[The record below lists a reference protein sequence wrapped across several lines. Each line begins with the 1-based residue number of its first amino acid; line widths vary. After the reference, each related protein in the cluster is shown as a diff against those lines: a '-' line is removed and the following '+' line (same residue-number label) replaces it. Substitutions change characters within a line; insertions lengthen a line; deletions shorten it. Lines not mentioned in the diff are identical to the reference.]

1 RAEMAIQITA
11 IKHVFMMFAI
21 LLLPCVAVG
30 KTRHYN
36 FNIQLQ
42 NVSRLCH
49 TKAIVTVNGKF
60 PGPTVYAREGDTVL
74 VNVTNHVKYNLT
86 IHWHGIRQFRTGWAD
101 GPSYITQCPMQ
112 TGQSYLYNYTISG
125 QRGTLWWHAHILWL
139 RATVHGAI
147 VILPKRTVL
156 YPFPKPHKEVTLLLG
171 EWWNADVETMVS
183 TAQSSGVAPN
193 TSDAHTINGK
203 PGPLFSCSTK
213 DTFTLSVK
221 PGKTYLLR
229 IINTVLNGELFFDVA
244 NHHMTV
250 VEVDALY
257 TKPFL
262 TKSVVIAPGQT
273 TNVLLRTHKQTGRYF
288 MAARAFQDAP
298 LPLNNNTATAILQYI
313 GTNITNS
320 SFITM
325 PKIPTINDTLFA
337 ANFRNSLRS
346 LNSKQFPAK
355 VPLSVDRHLFFTVG
369 LAINPCPSCKNGT
382 RFNAAINNIT
392 FVKPTISLLQAHYF
406 NISGVFT
413 PDFPDNPPTPFNYT
427 GNPPSNLQSTNGTR
441 VTKLSFNST
450 VQLVLQDTSLLSTEN
465 HPFHLHGFN
474 FFVVGSGVGNYNP
487 NKDPV
492 NFNLVDPPE
501 RNTVDVPKGG
511 WVAFRFRADNPGM
524 SNLTKIFSFV
534 TKECLCAKFYCM
546 LVSIIRG
553 NSVMDLDNT
562 Q

>member
-1 RAEMAIQITA
+1 TTSE
-11 IKHVFMMFAI
+11 
-21 LLLPCVAVG
+21 C
-30 KTRHYN
+30 
-36 FNIQLQ
+36 
-42 NVSRLCH
+42 VSRLCH

-273 TNVLLRTHKQTGRYF
+273 TNVLLRTHK
-288 MAARAFQDAP
+288 
-298 LPLNNNTATAILQYI
+298 
-313 GTNITNS
+313 TN
-320 SFITM
+320 
-325 PKIPTINDTLFA
+325 
-337 ANFRNSLRS
+337 R
-346 LNSKQFPAK
+346 Q
-355 VPLSVDRHLFFTVG
+355 
-369 LAINPCPSCKNGT
+369 
-382 RFNAAINNIT
+382 
-392 FVKPTISLLQAHYF
+392 PTISLLQAHYF